1 MIRMKNL
8 RHILLLATAITAIT
22 TASVSAGEI
31 TFVNNDSLIY
41 SNNTEGCALS
51 IPTYSVLYGISETN
65 QDTLDLNS
73 QIKNLEQCI
82 RDNVKQITT
91 EVNDKV
97 QQLLASAISSTNGI
111 QFNKAPI
118 VTETVVETTTE
129 ATTEAATETAT
140 EATTAEVTTTVATET
155 TTELTTKAT
164 DEIANEILEITN
176 NIRVQNGLSA
186 LTLDKDLTAAAAYHA
201 KDMYDN
207 NYFDHTSKDGTDF
220 YTRIRRFTTSYTTLG
235 ENIAKGNMTAEEVMD
250 LWMNSE
256 GHRANI
262 LNADYKHV
270 GIAQYNGC
278 YFVVDFA
285 N

>member
-1 MIRMKNL
+1 MIAMKNL
-8 RHILLLATAITAIT
+8 RHILLLAAAITAIT

-31 TFVNNDSLIY
+31 TFIGNTGTIIKVDSDLPWQL
-41 SNNTEGCALS
+41 SPQDGCTML
-51 IPTYSVLYGISETN
+51 PGTPDTT
-65 QDTLDLNS
+65 QDLLDLNS
-73 QIKNLEQCI
+73 KIKDLEQSV

-91 EVNDKV
+91 DVNNKV

-111 QFNKAPI
+111 QFNQSPI

-129 ATTEAATETAT
+129 ATTAEVTNTEAT
-140 EATTAEVTTTVATET
+140 EATTESTTESTTV
-155 TTELTTKAT
+155 AT
-164 DEIANEILEITN
+164 DEIANEILAITN
-176 NIRVQNGLSA
+176 DIRVQNGLSA

-207 NYFDHTSKDGTDF
+207 SYFDHTSKDGTDF
-220 YTRIRRFTTSYTTLG
+220 YTRIRRFTTAYSTLG

-262 LNADYKHV
+262 LNAEYKHV

-285 N
+285 D